1 MEECHNEHFPI
12 SMHPMWAAGDT
23 DPQEEEEEKKHGI
36 KKITHGYFLKVCAK
50 LLIALQ
56 VAD

>member
-1 MEECHNEHFPI
+1 MSTFLLACTPCGQPE
-12 SMHPMWAAGDT
+12 T
-23 DPQEEEEEKKHGI
+23 QTRRKKKEKKDGI